1 MERAAALCTSGR
13 LGEVFPASQQRLV
26 GSRDGSGAN
35 GIKSSQDLVKS
46 DVRMG
51 DFGLTSRLQFGL
63 DMCQSS
69 LLAEGNL
76 LGKPLGNSAASLRA
90 CALRKIKS

>member
-1 MERAAALCTSGR
+1 MIRGQVL
-13 LGEVFPASQQRLV
+13 LM
-26 GSRDGSGAN
+26 
-35 GIKSSQDLVKS
+35 S
-46 DVRMG
+46 DVHTSH
-51 DFGLTSRLQFGL
+51 FGVTSRLQFGL

-76 LGKPLGNSAASLRA
+76 LEKPLGNSAASLRA